1 MPGSKSCWDKKIAET
16 TNHSLTTANGRE
28 LTRILSSRFA
38 PLRLGVRCSLVCLLD
53 NQFLNQK
60 SGDRSQLI
68 AFIVAVAFFMEN
80 LDGTAIATAL
90 PQMALS
96 FGVSPSHLSIGITAY
111 LVTLAIFIPISGW
124 IADRYGARSV
134 FSTAIAV
141 FTIASVFC
149 GVSPGLIQFIF
160 ARILQGIGG
169 AMMVPVGRLVVLR
182 STPKNQLIRAIATIT
197 WPGLIATVIGPP
209 VGGFITTYFS
219 WHWIFLI
226 NVPIGLAGIV
236 LVRKFVAN
244 FRSEKRQP
252 LDLPGFLLAA
262 VCLSCLMYGVELLGR
277 EDANWSIAAVFLL
290 LSLVF
295 GWFTFRQE
303 RRTEWPIFNFSLLK
317 TPTYSIPLLAGS
329 LTIVAIGA
337 APFLLPLMFQVGFGM
352 SPFESGLLVLVYAA
366 GNLLMKTMTT
376 RTLKRFGFRAVLL
389 TNTPLIALFAIA
401 CGLLAGNTPV
411 PVTVAVLLG
420 AGLVRSLQ
428 FTGLNTLAFS
438 DVPVEGMSSASMM
451 YSTIQQLA
459 FGIGIA
465 FAAVALRFATMIRGG
480 AHGYQASDFRI
491 AFGLVAAV
499 ALLSLPPYWRLS
511 RLAGVEVSGRR
522 RAEEETPAMS
532 SENMNRES

>member
-1 MPGSKSCWDKKIAET
+1 MNQSVSQE
-16 TNHSLTTANGRE
+16 
-28 LTRILSSRFA
+28 SS
-38 PLRLGVRCSLVCLLD
+38 
-53 NQFLNQK
+53 
-60 SGDRSQLI
+60 DRSQLV

-96 FGVSPSHLSIGITAY
+96 FGVSPAHLSIGITAY

-124 IADRYGARSV
+124 IADRFGARTV
-134 FSTAIAV
+134 FGTAIAV

-149 GVSPGLIQFIF
+149 GVSSGLIQFIL

-169 AMMVPVGRLVVLR
+169 AMMVPVGRVVVLR

-244 FRSEKRQP
+244 FRSEKRRP
-252 LDLPGFLLAA
+252 LDLTGFLLGA
-262 VCLSCLMYGVELLGR
+262 VCLSGLMYGVELLGR
-277 EDANWSIAAVFLL
+277 EDANWSMAALFLL

-295 GWFTFRQE
+295 GWFTIRQE
-303 RRTEWPIFNFSLLK
+303 RRTAWPIFDFSLLK
-317 TPTYSIPLLAGS
+317 IPTFALPLLAGS
-329 LTIVAIGA
+329 LTVVAIGA
-337 APFLLPLMFQVGFGM
+337 APFLLPLMFQTGFGM

-366 GNLLMKTMTT
+366 GNLLMKTVTT

-389 TNTPLIALFAIA
+389 TNTPLIAFFAIA
-401 CGLLAGNTPV
+401 CGLLAADTPV
-411 PVTVAVLLG
+411 PVIAAVLLG

-428 FTGLNTLAFS
+428 FTSLNTLAFS
-438 DVPVEGMSSASMM
+438 DVPVDGMSSASMM

-465 FAAVALRFATMIRGG
+465 FAAVALRFATMIRGDV
-480 AHGYQASDFRI
+480 HGYQPSDFRA

-499 ALLSLPPYWRLS
+499 ALLSLPPYLRLS
-511 RLAGVEVSGRR
+511 RQAGVEVSGRSQT
-522 RAEEETPAMS
+522 EKETPVITRR
-532 SENMNRES
+532 NVNRES

>member
-1 MPGSKSCWDKKIAET
+1 MNQSVSHE
-16 TNHSLTTANGRE
+16 
-28 LTRILSSRFA
+28 SS
-38 PLRLGVRCSLVCLLD
+38 
-53 NQFLNQK
+53 
-60 SGDRSQLI
+60 DRSQLI

-96 FGVSPSHLSIGITAY
+96 FGVSPAHLSIGITAY

-124 IADRYGARSV
+124 IADRFGARTV
-134 FSTAIAV
+134 FGTAIAV

-149 GVSPGLIQFIF
+149 GVSSGLIQFIL

-169 AMMVPVGRLVVLR
+169 AMMVPVGRVVALR

-244 FRSEKRQP
+244 FRSEKRRP
-252 LDLPGFLLAA
+252 LDLTGFLLGA

-277 EDANWSIAAVFLL
+277 EDANWSIAALFLL

-295 GWFTFRQE
+295 GWFTIRQE
-303 RRTEWPIFNFSLLK
+303 RRTAWPIFDFSLLK
-317 TPTYSIPLLAGS
+317 IPTYALPLLAGS
-329 LTIVAIGA
+329 LTVVAIGA
-337 APFLLPLMFQVGFGM
+337 APFLLPLMFQTGFGM

-366 GNLLMKTMTT
+366 GNLLMKTVTT
-376 RTLKRFGFRAVLL
+376 LTLKRFGFRAVLL
-389 TNTPLIALFAIA
+389 TNTPLIAFFAIA
-401 CGLLAGNTPV
+401 CGLLAADTPV
-411 PVTVAVLLG
+411 PVIAAVLLG

-428 FTGLNTLAFS
+428 FTSLNTLAFS
-438 DVPVEGMSSASMM
+438 DVPVDGMSSASMM

-465 FAAVALRFATMIRGG
+465 FAAVALRFATMIRGDV
-480 AHGYQASDFRI
+480 HGYQPADFRA

-499 ALLSLPPYWRLS
+499 ALLSLPPYLRLS
-511 RLAGVEVSGRR
+511 RHAGVEVSGRR
-522 RAEEETPAMS
+522 QTEKETPVIIRR
-532 SENMNRES
+532 NVNRES

>member
-1 MPGSKSCWDKKIAET
+1 LHNQALSKE
-16 TNHSLTTANGRE
+16 
-28 LTRILSSRFA
+28 
-38 PLRLGVRCSLVCLLD
+38 
-53 NQFLNQK
+53 

-90 PQMALS
+90 PQIALS
-96 FGVSPSHLSIGITAY
+96 FGVSPAHLSIGITAY

-124 IADRYGARSV
+124 IADRFGARTV
-134 FSTAIAV
+134 FGVAIAV
-141 FTIASVFC
+141 FTVASVFC
-149 GVSPGLIQFIF
+149 GVSTGLTQFIL

-219 WHWIFLI
+219 WNWIFLI
-226 NVPIGLAGIV
+226 NVPIGLAGIA
-236 LVRKFVAN
+236 LVAKFVTN

-252 LDLPGFLLAA
+252 LDLPGFLLGAA
-262 VCLSCLMYGVELLGR
+262 CLSCLMYGVELLGR
-277 EDANWSIAAVFLL
+277 EDADWLMAALFLL

-295 GWFTFRQE
+295 GWFTIHQE
-303 RRTEWPIFNFSLLK
+303 RRIEWPIFDFSLLK
-317 TPTYSIPLLAGS
+317 IPTYAVPLLAGS
-329 LTIVAIGA
+329 LTVVAIGA
-337 APFLLPLMFQVGFGM
+337 APFLLPLMFQAGFGM

-366 GNLLMKTMTT
+366 GNLLMKTVTT
-376 RTLKRFGFRAVLL
+376 RTLQRFGFRPVLL

-401 CGLLAGNTPV
+401 CGLLAPNTPV
-411 PVTVAVLLG
+411 PVIAAVLLG

-428 FTGLNTLAFS
+428 FTALNTLAFS
-438 DVPVEGMSSASMM
+438 DIPVHGMSSASMM

-465 FAAVALRFATMIRGG
+465 FAAVTLRFASIIQG
-480 AHGYQASDFRI
+480 HVHEYQTSDFRI

-499 ALLSLPPYWRLS
+499 ALLSLPPYWRLK
-511 RLAGVEVSGRR
+511 RNAGAVVSGQRKTG
-522 RAEEETPAMS
+522 AEPEKQDLTTEAS
-532 SENMNRES
+532 

>member
-1 MPGSKSCWDKKIAET
+1 MNQSVSHE
-16 TNHSLTTANGRE
+16 
-28 LTRILSSRFA
+28 SS
-38 PLRLGVRCSLVCLLD
+38 
-53 NQFLNQK
+53 
-60 SGDRSQLI
+60 DRSQLI

-96 FGVSPSHLSIGITAY
+96 FGVSPAHLSIGITAY

-124 IADRYGARSV
+124 IADRFGARTV
-134 FSTAIAV
+134 FGTAIAV

-149 GVSPGLIQFIF
+149 GVSSGLIQFIL

-169 AMMVPVGRLVVLR
+169 AMMVPVGRVVALR

-244 FRSEKRQP
+244 FRSEKRRP
-252 LDLPGFLLAA
+252 LDLTGFLLGA

-277 EDANWSIAAVFLL
+277 EDANWSIAALFLL

-295 GWFTFRQE
+295 GWFTIRQE
-303 RRTEWPIFNFSLLK
+303 RRTAWPIFDFSLLK
-317 TPTYSIPLLAGS
+317 IPTYALPLL
-329 LTIVAIGA
+329 VAIGA
-337 APFLLPLMFQVGFGM
+337 APFLLPLMFQTGFGM

-366 GNLLMKTMTT
+366 GNLLMKTVTT
-376 RTLKRFGFRAVLL
+376 LTLKRFGFRAVLL
-389 TNTPLIALFAIA
+389 TNTPLIAFFAIA
-401 CGLLAGNTPV
+401 CGLLAADTPV
-411 PVTVAVLLG
+411 PVIAAVLLG

-428 FTGLNTLAFS
+428 FTSLNTLAFS
-438 DVPVEGMSSASMM
+438 DVPVDGMSSASMM

-465 FAAVALRFATMIRGG
+465 FAAVALRFATMIRGDV
-480 AHGYQASDFRI
+480 HGYQPADFRA

-499 ALLSLPPYWRLS
+499 ALLSLPPYLRLS
-511 RLAGVEVSGRR
+511 RHAGVEVSGRR
-522 RAEEETPAMS
+522 QTEKETPVITRR
-532 SENMNRES
+532 NVNRES

>member
-1 MPGSKSCWDKKIAET
+1 MA
-16 TNHSLTTANGRE
+16 R
-28 LTRILSSRFA
+28 SSVFRVPYSSFA
-38 PLRLGVRCSLVCLLD
+38 SLRLGVSCSLVKRLH
-53 NQFLNQK
+53 NHSLNQK
-60 SGDRSQLI
+60 SSDRSQLI

-96 FGVSPSHLSIGITAY
+96 FGVSPAHLSIGITAY

-124 IADRYGARSV
+124 IADRYGARTV

-141 FTIASVFC
+141 FTVASVFC
-149 GVSPGLIQFIF
+149 GVSAGLIQFIL

-182 STPKNQLIRAIATIT
+182 SSPKNQLIRAIATIT

-226 NVPIGLAGIV
+226 NVPIGLIGIA
-236 LVRKFVAN
+236 LVRKFVVN

-252 LDLPGFLLAA
+252 LDLPGFLLGAA
-262 VCLSCLMYGVELLGR
+262 CLSCLMYGVELLGR
-277 EDANWSIAAVFLL
+277 EDADWLMAAIFLL

-295 GWFTFRQE
+295 GWFTVRQE
-303 RRTEWPIFNFSLLK
+303 RRTDWPIFNFSLLK
-317 TPTYSIPLLAGS
+317 IPTYSLPLLAGS
-329 LTIVAIGA
+329 LTVVAIGA
-337 APFLLPLMFQVGFGM
+337 APFLLPLMFQAGFGM

-366 GNLLMKTMTT
+366 GNLFMKTVTT
-376 RTLKRFGFRAVLL
+376 PTLKRFGFRAVLL

-401 CGLLAGNTPV
+401 CGLLSADTPI
-411 PVTVAVLLG
+411 PVIVAVLLG

-428 FTGLNTLAFS
+428 FTSLNTLAFS
-438 DVPVEGMSSASMM
+438 DVPVDRMSSASMM

-459 FGIGIA
+459 FGMGIA
-465 FAAVALRFATMIRGG
+465 FAAVALRLATMFRGDVSV
-480 AHGYQASDFRI
+480 YRTSDFRV
-491 AFGLVAAV
+491 AFGLVAVV
-499 ALLSLPPYWRLS
+499 ALLSLPPYWRLG
-511 RLAGVEVSGRR
+511 RNAGIEVSGRPQ
-522 RAEEETPAMS
+522 TS
-532 SENMNRES
+532 SEKDKLVMTAGGERPENPTAES